1 MELNLR
7 RVRRSLDITQE
18 ELSRKSG
25 VSRATISTLE
35 NGTATDT
42 TVGTIT
48 KLAEALGVNVSDLF
62 LQ

>member
-25 VSRATISTLE
+25 ISRATISTLE
-35 NGTATDT
+35 SGTATDT